1 MEAFEFILRLRIQR
15 QLAGG
20 DYDEIN
26 RIDPSV
32 ITAPQRLML
41 KEAFKQAK
49 LLQLRLGQEFTQ

>member
-1 MEAFEFILRLRIQR
+1 VEAFEFIQRLRIQR

-32 ITAPQRLML
+32 ITGPQRLML

-49 LLQLRLGQEFTQ
+49 LLQLRLSQEFVQ